1 MRHPRSDHSCRRGT
15 PRAALATVDVTRG
28 PGRARRASRA
38 LVRTLAR
45 GLVFA
50 FAAASAFSVAFS
62 VAFDAAPA
70 AAGGTL
76 STAGQLEREV
86 RAVEILASPPMRRA
100 IDALEQVY
108 RADARGKTA
117 AGAATARR
125 AAESTAT
132 AAAYAIVNEDASR
145 PVVFWGANAP
155 HDWFGISVPRA
166 GYGIEN
172 PDNVYRSLHVDG
184 ASRYVLHGRFPKSGP
199 VELHFVVMDEVPGS
213 SDKMPVEGAGLVATL
228 RSDAMQIGPDGR
240 FTITLDSDPA
250 GGRPNHLQLPKQG
263 IYPVYIRDLFTDWSR
278 QSPVALEAFRIAG
291 PPAAPVEPVAE
302 QAEAAARRLDRMG
315 RFWLDFNNRFLYTQK
330 PNALPTPRSRPGGRG
345 LSVIGHFALAADEAL
360 VFTLDPLGASSLGIQ
375 AADPW
380 GVAYEYVDQTSS
392 LNQTQAAPNT
402 DGSVTYVVAARDPG
416 VHNWLDS
423 DGQTA
428 GILVGRWQVLPGEVD
443 AEKAVREM
451 RVVKL
456 EALRDALPP
465 GTRFVT
471 PTEREVQRAERA
483 RQYGRRLAQ

>member
-1 MRHPRSDHSCRRGT
+1 MSQPHSDPSFFRCV
-15 PRAALATVDVTRG
+15 PRALLRVTALARSLDRC
-28 PGRARRASRA
+28 
-38 LVRTLAR
+38 L
-45 GLVFA
+45 
-50 FAAASAFSVAFS
+50 ASALNLAGAVCLAGAFN
-62 VAFDAAPA
+62 AAPA

-86 RAVEILASPPMRRA
+86 RAVALLASPPMRRA

-132 AAAYAIVNEDASR
+132 AAAYAIVNEDAAR

-184 ASRYVLHGRFPKSGP
+184 ASRYVLHGRFPENGP

-240 FTITLDSDPA
+240 FTITLDDEPA
-250 GGRPNHLQLPKQG
+250 NGRPNHLQLPKQG
-263 IYPVYIRDLFTDWSR
+263 LYPVYVRDLFTDWSR

-291 PPAAPVEPVAE
+291 PPAPPVEPVAK
-302 QAEAAARRLDRMG
+302 QAEAAAQRLDRMG
-315 RFWLDFNNRFLYTQK
+315 RFWLGFNNRFLYTLA
-330 PNALPTPRSRPGGRG
+330 PNTLTPPRNRPGGRG
-345 LSVIGHFALAADEAL
+345 LSNSGHFALADDEAL
-360 VFTLDPLGASSLGIQ
+360 VLTLDPLGAVSFGVQL
-375 AADPW
+375 ADPW
-380 GVAYEYVDQTSS
+380 GVAFEYVHRTSS
-392 LNQTQAAPNT
+392 LNQAQASSNA
-402 DGSVTYVVAARDPG
+402 DGSVTFVVAARDPG
-416 VHNWLDS
+416 VHNWLDPE
-423 DGQTA
+423 GQNA
-428 GILVGRWQVLPGEVD
+428 GIVIGRWQVLPGEVD
-443 AEKAVREM
+443 ASKAVREV

-456 EALRDALPP
+456 DALRAALPP

-471 PTEREVQRAERA
+471 PAEREAQRTERA